1 MNSGR
6 FDYNNCRRC
15 GRFPGL
21 ARREV
26 PLYGHQSGERNP
38 FLLVDVPDVPVYAYH
53 FVASAD
59 PDGDGD
65 PDMIIGNHP
74 RNFNSTL
81 EGRAGDD
88 SLELVAKALQ
98 DRLAAQQAGTHYIKP
113 GSPWQN
119 GTNERRPLND
129 GDKECRR
136 MPALLRTAAAGIV
149 LVAAALVALAFPL
162 SAAAQTVTDL
172 VSNTG
177 QDYFGRHSRLS
188 LDRAQRFTTGP
199 HASGYILSNILIRSA
214 DPEGD
219 VFTVSLCAVDSNGL
233 PAGWPHT
240 SCTELRAPSSFAAG
254 ILEFTAPA
262 NTVLELNTTYSL
274 LVSIPSDVNGYT
286 HQVNLGTTQSDNEDA
301 GALPGWSIANHADAG
316 FWGVG
321 GVGWQDEIYGSSLR
335 IVIRGALAPLSP
347 VAFMPAVTSTPS
359 LTSTAS
365 ATADTYGVG
374 ETIRFTV
381 TFSEAVEVTG
391 APGFGFSLGN
401 RGQTDGTDRRA
412 THDPVLSTETTLVFG
427 YTVQAGDRDTD
438 GIWVGDHTQ
447 TFRVDADNDIR
458 AKSGNEAVTL
468 NHAEVGLLS
477 GHKVGTPPV
486 VAKVT
491 SVAVTS
497 TPSLTSGGATPDTYG
512 RGETVRFTV
521 TFSEAVTVTSDP
533 EFEFSLR
540 NRDESRRFARR
551 AAYDTGRS
559 TETTLVFS
567 YTVQAGDRDNDGIWV
582 GSHSY
587 TFRLDAGDHIRTAS
601 NDENAL
607 LDHDPLT
614 TQSRHKIDG
623 SRARR
628 GVAGVTSVRVT
639 STPLL
644 TWPGSSSLNTYGS
657 GEAIRFTVTFSEAVT
672 VTGNPGFNFNIFSS
686 RENSYNNFIRHARAS
701 YDPGRSTATR
711 LVFGYTVQSG
721 DHDADGIVVEDHRR
735 TFRGV
740 SDGRIR
746 TTANNVLA
754 VLNHRRPGKQA
765 GHKVDGSRT
774 AQSNNQLA
782 APVIVGAPTLSEAGT
797 DGAWT
802 PGETVEVQLTFSESV
817 TVVTADGTPSIGLQL
832 GSTQAQRAPY
842 ASGTGTAKLV
852 FRYTLTDADGPHS
865 TLRVPPDSLALN
877 GGTIR
882 AGGLD
887 ADLAHNGAAQMGL
900 PPEPASA
907 RATRGVADGP
917 TASFSDLPATHDGE
931 KPFKVK
937 LSFSEEPA
945 LGYETVRDSLLEV
958 SCATESCG
966 KVTGAARATP
976 GNNSEWKVTV
986 KPSQGYD
993 ITLTLPVRACGKTGA
1008 VCVDGRPL
1016 AAAASATI
1024 PGKALTAS
1032 LTGPAE
1038 HDGSKGF
1045 TVRLTFSMEPDVS
1058 YKTVRDTMFIVKS
1071 GTIKGTKR
1079 VKPPHDREFD
1089 ITVEPDGN
1097 AAVSLSLASLLPA
1110 CGETGAVCTAPG
1122 RKIEGTVNATIPGP
1136 AALSVADADVEEG
1149 PDAAL
1154 KFVVS
1159 LSRQR
1164 AVETKVDYATPD
1176 DPIPDDTATKGSDY
1190 TATSGTLT
1198 FAAGET
1204 SKTVSVPVLDDVHDE
1219 GAETL
1224 TLTLF
1229 NARGAVIADA
1239 SATGTISNSDPMPK
1253 GWLARFGRTS
1263 ATQVMGLL
1271 DARFDEARAPAS
1283 QLTLGGRP
1291 IKLSGLG
1298 GNPQGGAEPAGGP
1311 VGPSGEPAVAH
1322 ADPFD
1327 ALASRYTLDDASMGM
1342 ADLNNG
1348 PAALHADPSAATDP
1362 AAGAVGAGGEATLLE
1377 RLVWGLL
1384 TQDDWSV
1391 DRRQFLS
1398 GSSFDL
1404 SLSALGRETD
1414 GEAIE
1419 TARVRETPGHWSL
1432 WGRGALT
1439 RFAGQDTGVS
1449 LDGDVLTGLL
1459 GLDYSRGRWLA
1470 GLGLAYNDGD
1480 GAYRA
1485 PGSGTADKLD
1495 STLVSVH
1502 PYLHYALTDRLSAW
1516 GTLGYG
1522 AGGLRLRQ
1530 ARDGANE
1537 QDPIKTDIQM
1547 RMGALGLRGTVFA
1560 NATTELALKSDLMW
1574 VRTASSE
1581 TAGLAAVDG
1590 ADASRVRLLL
1600 TGRHRY
1606 ALATGAEVT
1615 PNVELGLRYD
1625 GGDAETGAGVEL
1637 GGGLRYA
1644 DPVRG
1649 LTVEATAR
1657 ALLAHEDGGYEE
1669 WGMGG
1674 SLKLDPG
1681 RLGRGLSLRLASGWG
1696 LTDSGTDALWQ
1707 QQTAPGLTQGAGQTS
1722 QGRIRAEWTYGLDVP
1737 WTHGL
1742 LTPYGSVEMAADRRR
1757 TLRLGW
1763 RFELGQSLSLS
1774 LTGERREALH
1784 VTPEHALMLQTT
1796 LPLVL
1801 AR

>member
-1 MNSGR
+1 M
-6 FDYNNCRRC
+6 
-15 GRFPGL
+15 
-21 ARREV
+21 
-26 PLYGHQSGERNP
+26 
-38 FLLVDVPDVPVYAYH
+38 
-53 FVASAD
+53 
-59 PDGDGD
+59 
-65 PDMIIGNHP
+65 
-74 RNFNSTL
+74 
-81 EGRAGDD
+81 
-88 SLELVAKALQ
+88 
-98 DRLAAQQAGTHYIKP
+98 
-113 GSPWQN
+113 
-119 GTNERRPLND
+119 
-129 GDKECRR
+129 
-136 MPALLRTAAAGIV
+136 
-149 LVAAALVALAFPL
+149 
-162 SAAAQTVTDL
+162 
-172 VSNTG
+172 
-177 QDYFGRHSRLS
+177 
-188 LDRAQRFTTGP
+188 
-199 HASGYILSNILIRSA
+199 
-214 DPEGD
+214 
-219 VFTVSLCAVDSNGL
+219 
-233 PAGWPHT
+233 
-240 SCTELRAPSSFAAG
+240 
-254 ILEFTAPA
+254 
-262 NTVLELNTTYSL
+262 
-274 LVSIPSDVNGYT
+274 
-286 HQVNLGTTQSDNEDA
+286 
-301 GALPGWSIANHADAG
+301 
-316 FWGVG
+316 
-321 GVGWQDEIYGSSLR
+321 
-335 IVIRGALAPLSP
+335 
-347 VAFMPAVTSTPS
+347 
-359 LTSTAS
+359 
-365 ATADTYGVG
+365 
-374 ETIRFTV
+374 
-381 TFSEAVEVTG
+381 
-391 APGFGFSLGN
+391 
-401 RGQTDGTDRRA
+401 
-412 THDPVLSTETTLVFG
+412 
-427 YTVQAGDRDTD
+427 
-438 GIWVGDHTQ
+438 
-447 TFRVDADNDIR
+447 
-458 AKSGNEAVTL
+458 
-468 NHAEVGLLS
+468 
-477 GHKVGTPPV
+477 
-486 VAKVT
+486 
-491 SVAVTS
+491 
-497 TPSLTSGGATPDTYG
+497 
-512 RGETVRFTV
+512 
-521 TFSEAVTVTSDP
+521 
-533 EFEFSLR
+533 
-540 NRDESRRFARR
+540 
-551 AAYDTGRS
+551 
-559 TETTLVFS
+559 
-567 YTVQAGDRDNDGIWV
+567 
-582 GSHSY
+582 
-587 TFRLDAGDHIRTAS
+587 
-601 NDENAL
+601 
-607 LDHDPLT
+607 
-614 TQSRHKIDG
+614 
-623 SRARR
+623 
-628 GVAGVTSVRVT
+628 
-639 STPLL
+639 
-644 TWPGSSSLNTYGS
+644 
-657 GEAIRFTVTFSEAVT
+657 
-672 VTGNPGFNFNIFSS
+672 
-686 RENSYNNFIRHARAS
+686 
-701 YDPGRSTATR
+701 
-711 LVFGYTVQSG
+711 
-721 DHDADGIVVEDHRR
+721 
-735 TFRGV
+735 
-740 SDGRIR
+740 
-746 TTANNVLA
+746 
-754 VLNHRRPGKQA
+754 
-765 GHKVDGSRT
+765 
-774 AQSNNQLA
+774 
-782 APVIVGAPTLSEAGT
+782 
-797 DGAWT
+797 
-802 PGETVEVQLTFSESV
+802 
-817 TVVTADGTPSIGLQL
+817 
-832 GSTQAQRAPY
+832 
-842 ASGTGTAKLV
+842 
-852 FRYTLTDADGPHS
+852 
-865 TLRVPPDSLALN
+865 
-877 GGTIR
+877 
-882 AGGLD
+882 
-887 ADLAHNGAAQMGL
+887 
-900 PPEPASA
+900 
-907 RATRGVADGP
+907 
-917 TASFSDLPATHDGE
+917 
-931 KPFKVK
+931 K

-986 KPSQGYD
+986 KPSQGYA

-1038 HDGSKGF
+1038 HDGSKRF

-1058 YKTVRDTMFIVKS
+1058 YKTVRDTMFIVKG
-1071 GTIKGTKR
+1071 GTIKGAKR

-1089 ITVEPDGN
+1089 ITVEPDGD
-1097 AAVSLSLASLLPA
+1097 AAVGLSLASLLPA

-1122 RKIEGTVNATIPGP
+1122 RKIEGTVNATIQGP

-1149 PDAAL
+1149 PDATL

-1263 ATQVMGLL
+1263 ATQVLGLL

-1298 GNPQGGAEPAGGP
+1298 GNPQGGADPSGGP
-1311 VGPSGEPAVAH
+1311 VDPSGEPAVAP

-1327 ALASRYTLDDASMGM
+1327 ALASRYTLDDAARGM
-1342 ADLNNG
+1342 ADFNNG
-1348 PAALHADPSAATDP
+1348 PAAMHADPSAAPDP
-1362 AAGAVGAGGEATLLE
+1362 AAGAGGEATLLE
-1377 RLVWGLL
+1377 RLAWGLL
-1384 TQDDWSV
+1384 TRDDWSV

-1419 TARVRETPGHWSL
+1419 IARVRETPGHWSL

-1439 RFAGQDTGVS
+1439 RFAGRDTGVS
-1449 LDGDVLTGLL
+1449 LHGDVLTGLL

-1485 PGSGTADKLD
+1485 PDSGTAGKLD

-1522 AGGLRLRQ
+1522 AGGLILRPE
-1530 ARDGANE
+1530 RDGAPE
-1537 QDPIKTDIQM
+1537 QAAIETDIQM

-1600 TGRHRY
+1600 TGRHRH
-1606 ALATGAEVT
+1606 AFATGAELT

-1649 LTVEATAR
+1649 LTVEARAR

-1669 WGMGG
+1669 WGLSG
-1674 SLKLDPG
+1674 SLQLDPG

-1696 LTDSGTDALWQ
+1696 MTDSGTDALWQ
-1707 QQTAPGLTQGAGQTS
+1707 QQTASGLTQGAGQTP
-1722 QGRIRAEWTYGLDVP
+1722 QGRVKAEWAYGLDVP

>member
-1 MNSGR
+1 MR
-6 FDYNNCRRC
+6 PFQLYACA
-15 GRFPGL
+15 L
-21 ARREV
+21 A
-26 PLYGHQSGERNP
+26 
-38 FLLVDVPDVPVYAYH
+38 
-53 FVASAD
+53 
-59 PDGDGD
+59 
-65 PDMIIGNHP
+65 
-74 RNFNSTL
+74 
-81 EGRAGDD
+81 
-88 SLELVAKALQ
+88 
-98 DRLAAQQAGTHYIKP
+98 LAALAI
-113 GSPWQN
+113 
-119 GTNERRPLND
+119 PL
-129 GDKECRR
+129 
-136 MPALLRTAAAGIV
+136 PT
-149 LVAAALVALAFPL
+149 
-162 SAAAQTVTDL
+162 AAQTATEF

-177 QDYFGRHSRLS
+177 QSTYRRHSLLS
-188 LDRAQRFTTGP
+188 LDRAQRFTTGS
-199 HASGYILSNILIRSA
+199 HASGYALSSILIRSA

-233 PAGWPHT
+233 PAGWPYT
-240 SCTELRAPSSFAAG
+240 SCTVLTAPSSFTAG
-254 ILEFTAPA
+254 LLDYTAPA
-262 NTVLELNTTYSL
+262 NTVLEPNTTYTL
-274 LVSIPSDVNGYT
+274 LVSIPPDRNGYT
-286 HQVNLGTTQSDNEDA
+286 PQVNLGTTQSDNEDA
-301 GALPGWSIANHADAG
+301 GASSGWSIANELDSV
-316 FWGVG
+316 FSGVG
-321 GVGWQDEIYGSSLR
+321 GDGWQDDFYKRSLR
-335 IVIRGALAPLSP
+335 IKVRGALAPLSP
-347 VAFMPAVTSTPS
+347 IAFMPAVTSTPS
-359 LTSTAS
+359 LTSAAS
-365 ATADTYGVG
+365 PTADTYGVG

-391 APGFGFSLGN
+391 DPEFGFSLGN

-412 THDPVLSTETTLVFG
+412 AHDPVLSTETTLVFG
-427 YTVQAGDRDTD
+427 YTVQAGDQDTD

-497 TPSLTSGGATPDTYG
+497 TPSVTSGGATPDTYG
-512 RGETVRFTV
+512 RGETIHFTV

-540 NRDESRRFARR
+540 NRGQSRRFARR

-559 TETTLVFS
+559 TATTLVFG

-582 GSHSY
+582 GSQKY

-644 TWPGSSSLNTYGS
+644 TWPGSSSLNTYGA

-672 VTGNPGFNFNIFSS
+672 VTGNPGLNFNIFSS
-686 RENSYNNFIRHARAS
+686 RENAYNNFIRHARAS

-782 APVIVGAPTLSEAGT
+782 APVIVGAPALSEAGT

-832 GSTQAQRAPY
+832 SGTQAQRAPY

-900 PPEPASA
+900 PPVPEPASA
-907 RATRGVADGP
+907 RATRGVADGVADGP

-937 LSFSEEPA
+937 LSFSEAPA

-1038 HDGSKGF
+1038 HDGSKRF
-1045 TVRLTFSMEPDVS
+1045 TVRLSFSIEPDVS
-1058 YKTVRDTMFIVKS
+1058 YKTVRDTMFIVKG

-1089 ITVEPDGN
+1089 IMVEPDGN

-1122 RKIEGTVNATIPGP
+1122 RKIEGTVNATIQGP

-1190 TATSGTLT
+1190 TAISGTLT

-1263 ATQVMGLL
+1263 ATQVLGLL

-1298 GNPQGGAEPAGGP
+1298 GNPQGGADPA
-1311 VGPSGEPAVAH
+1311 GEPAVAH

-1327 ALASRYTLDDASMGM
+1327 ALASRYTLDDAARGM
-1342 ADLNNG
+1342 ADLNND
-1348 PAALHADPSAATDP
+1348 PAAMHANPSADPAS

-1377 RLVWGLL
+1377 RLAWRLL
-1384 TQDDWSV
+1384 TQGGWSV

-1470 GLGLAYNDGD
+1470 GVGLAYNDGD

-1485 PGSGTADKLD
+1485 PGSGTAGKLD

-1522 AGGLRLRQ
+1522 AGGLRLRPE
-1530 ARDGANE
+1530 RDGAPE
-1537 QDPIKTDIQM
+1537 LETLETDIQM
-1547 RMGALGLRGTVFA
+1547 RMGALGLRGAVFA

-1574 VRTASSE
+1574 VRTASSA
-1581 TAGLAAVDG
+1581 TAGLAAVAG

-1600 TGRHRY
+1600 TGRHRH
-1606 ALATGAEVT
+1606 ALATGAVLT

-1625 GGDAETGAGVEL
+1625 GGDAETGAGIEL

-1649 LTVEATAR
+1649 LTVEASAR

-1674 SLKLDPG
+1674 SLQLDPG
-1681 RLGRGLSLRLASGWG
+1681 RLGRGLSLRLVSGWG
-1696 LTDSGTDALWQ
+1696 LTDSSADALWQ
-1707 QQTAPGLTQGAGQTS
+1707 QQTASGLTQGAGHTS
-1722 QGRIRAEWTYGLDVP
+1722 QGRIRAEWAYGLDVP

-1742 LTPYGSVEMAADRRR
+1742 LTPYGSVEMAAGRRR
-1757 TLRLGW
+1757 TLALGW

-1784 VTPEHALMLQTT
+1784 TKPEHALMLQTT
-1796 LPLVL
+1796 LPW
-1801 AR
+1801 